1 MKSVVMV
8 IVLCLALLSAAIAC
22 SPGLKPTSAPPTSSS
37 APVINV
43 NAIYDAKC
51 ASCHGADRQG
61 MPDLAPALTAE
72 SLSGKTDAKLTDAI
86 TNGVPETA
94 MPPFKSQLSAGE
106 IAALVKFIKS
116 P

>member
-1 MKSVVMV
+1 MKVIALA
-8 IVLCLALLSAAIAC
+8 IVLCLAVLSAAIAC
-22 SPGLKPTSAPPTSSS
+22 SPSLKSTSAPPTSSS
-37 APVINV
+37 APVINA

-51 ASCHGADRQG
+51 AECHGANRQG
-61 MPDLAPALTAE
+61 TPNLAPALTAE

-86 TNGVPETA
+86 TNGVPMTA
-94 MPPFKSQLSAGE
+94 MPPFKSQLSAKE